1 MPASILQQ
9 LPLGAC
15 RFAHGYSS
23 NSDSDD
29 YEAAQ
34 IEATD
39 EGIILK
45 PSPPLVE
52 PDDKRAGYTLE

>member
-1 MPASILQQ
+1 MRT
-9 LPLGAC
+9 G
-15 RFAHGYSS
+15 S
-23 NSDSDD
+23 NLVSNDF
-29 YEAAQ
+29 EAAQ

-52 PDDKRAGYTLE
+52 PDDKRAGYTLA